1 MGRVAEIGP
10 EVESYLERLPTNW
23 LLLQVGAIGINLLG
37 LPSVVQGSLL
47 VKSLLEGI
55 QSLNLA
61 IPNLLEDLTKA
72 FKVPSYARRSPVKF
86 APMVSYS
93 SKASSSIAEVK
104 FGHLKLGDTSLT
116 YVQRAD
122 SCFTWEVAQP
132 SSDAAADT
140 IRRCSTS
147 SAGYPGTTAAT
158 TAIDHHTD
166 GYIPR
171 SLAWLSGSY
180 SGAGPS
186 QVHCHHETD

>member
-1 MGRVAEIGP
+1 LGRVAEIGP
-10 EVESYLERLPTNW
+10 EVESYLGRLPANW
-23 LLLQVGAIGINLLG
+23 LQLQVGAIGINLLG

-61 IPNLLEDLTKA
+61 IPNLLEDLAKA

-86 APMVSYS
+86 APMASYS
-93 SKASSSIAEVK
+93 SKASSSIAEVR

-122 SCFTWEVAQP
+122 SCFTLEVVQP
-132 SSDAAADT
+132 SSDATADT
-140 IRRCSTS
+140 ILRCFAS
-147 SAGYPGTTAAT
+147 SVDSPGTTAAT

-166 GYIPR
+166 GYIPP

-180 SGAGPS
+180 FGAGPS
-186 QVHCHHETD
+186 QVHCLH

>member
-1 MGRVAEIGP
+1 MGRVAEISP
-10 EVESYLERLPTNW
+10 EVESYLGRLPANW
-23 LLLQVGAIGINLLG
+23 LLQVGAIGISLLG
-37 LPSVVQGSLL
+37 LPSVVLGSLQ

-61 IPNLLEDLTKA
+61 IPNLLEAKA
-72 FKVPSYARRSPVKF
+72 FKVPSYERRSPVKF
-86 APMVSYS
+86 APVVSYS
-93 SKASSSIAEVK
+93 SKASSSIAEVR

-116 YVQRAD
+116 YVRRPD
-122 SCFTWEVAQP
+122 SCFTWEVVQP

-140 IRRCSTS
+140 ILRCFAS
-147 SAGYPGTTAAT
+147 SVDSPGTTAAT

-180 SGAGPS
+180 SSAGPS